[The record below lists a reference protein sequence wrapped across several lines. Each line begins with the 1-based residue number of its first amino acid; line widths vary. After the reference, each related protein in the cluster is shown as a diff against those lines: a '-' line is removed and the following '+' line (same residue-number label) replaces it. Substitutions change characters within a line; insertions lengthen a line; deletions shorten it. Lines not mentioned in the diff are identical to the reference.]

1 MDRRQILLDLRNKGK
16 LKGLKPAFVLMKQ
29 DLGGIYTG
37 GTGDY
42 IMSYR
47 NGILYFQRLSF
58 FFHVLK
64 PKEDLQY
71 KMGMFTEYYIET
83 KNTMKIMYLYRRD
96 GKFLKIHYLYG
107 TKETY
112 ASEDNIA
119 RILKELEALGI
130 KQTDNSNYVGDPDE
144 EGIDDNREESN

>member
-16 LKGLKPAFVLMKQ
+16 IKGLKPAFVLMKL
-29 DLGGIYTG
+29 DMGGIYTG

-64 PKEDLQY
+64 PKEDLQF
-71 KMGMFTEYYIET
+71 KMGMFTEYYVES
-83 KNTMKIMYLYRRD
+83 KNTIKIVYLYRKD
-96 GKFLKIHYLYG
+96 GRYLRFIIYMELKKHTLLKI
-107 TKETY
+107 
-112 ASEDNIA
+112 I
-119 RILKELEALGI
+119 
-130 KQTDNSNYVGDPDE
+130 
-144 EGIDDNREESN
+144 